1 MKTVLALSALFL
13 SLSLSA
19 QNADSVKIKASDPT
33 QIYTFVEANAG
44 ISFLGQK
51 FPGDF
56 DTWEAGFR
64 GTWGIKKFRIGV
76 HLPVSSNQ
84 SSFEVFDDI
93 TLDAGFQIHNNSGI
107 YNTTVIGAGF
117 VSPSQDD
124 AIYPLIWFQDLAIY
138 PYSSSL
144 NKFYFNYLGALT
156 ITEKLHFY
164 PGIEWYQRSNLQ
176 QSTFVLTDSIVYTTP
191 SIFAYGFKFS
201 GTLSYDFNPK
211 NFLQLYSAWSSE
223 NWEGKYGDPE
233 LNTFYSDIVE
243 KRFTM
248 SLKYQY
254 AITNYSQ
261 TFVKVSFNKYSSS
274 IFDID
279 NDYQEPNLFSFQ
291 LGFTYFLH

>member
-1 MKTVLALSALFL
+1 MKNILAISVLFFAF
-13 SLSLSA
+13 SLSA
-19 QNADSVKIKASDPT
+19 QNADSLKIKASDPT

-138 PYSSSL
+138 PNSSSL
-144 NKFYFNYLGALT
+144 NKFYFN
-156 ITEKLHFY
+156 
-164 PGIEWYQRSNLQ
+164 
-176 QSTFVLTDSIVYTTP
+176 
-191 SIFAYGFKFS
+191 
-201 GTLSYDFNPK
+201 
-211 NFLQLYSAWSSE
+211 
-223 NWEGKYGDPE
+223 
-233 LNTFYSDIVE
+233 
-243 KRFTM
+243 
-248 SLKYQY
+248 
-254 AITNYSQ
+254 
-261 TFVKVSFNKYSSS
+261 
-274 IFDID
+274 
-279 NDYQEPNLFSFQ
+279 
-291 LGFTYFLH
+291 